1 MNMYVIRTDKL
12 KNRIYITL
20 GAIETGEGEKLV
32 AGIKAETAA
41 LTPGFACVSDITR
54 FAVLDPR
61 EAVWADQALKSL
73 ADAGMTRAV
82 RVTGQKVEYRETREK
97 YGYTV
102 GLAETM
108 EDADRILD
116 RP

>member
-1 MNMYVIRTDKL
+1 MYVIRTDKS

-20 GAIETGEGEKLV
+20 GAIETGEGETLV
-32 AGIKAETAA
+32 AGIKDETAT
-41 LTPGFACVSDITR
+41 LKHGFTCVSDITR
-54 FAVLDPR
+54 FSVLDPK

-73 ADAGMTRAV
+73 ADAGMTRAI
-82 RVTGQKVEYRETREK
+82 RVTGQKTEYREIKEK

-116 RP
+116 SL